1 LFSFDN
7 FLLLPFILLS
17 ARPAISRTLTFT
29 PSKPPHRFSQ
39 LVSICISVARLL
51 AFASSYWT
59 AESKWQQPSEK
70 DDKDEGEG
78 EVKKQQKNQ
87 ATFKCAPP
95 LFYLK
100 NAKHLL
106 GFALL
111 HFYLFSL
118 QRSFSPLRPGL
129 VLLLAL
135 SFNLFYIAASFSCAT
150 ANARSKPNA
159 I

>member
-1 LFSFDN
+1 VK
-7 FLLLPFILLS
+7 
-17 ARPAISRTLTFT
+17 RTTRT
-29 PSKPPHRFSQ
+29 K
-39 LVSICISVARLL
+39 
-51 AFASSYWT
+51 
-59 AESKWQQPSEK
+59 EK
-70 DDKDEGEG
+70 ERAKTT
-78 EVKKQQKNQ
+78 QKNQ

-118 QRSFSPLRPGL
+118 QRSFSPLRPGF

-150 ANARSKPNA
+150 ANAKSKPNA
-159 I
+159 IQKKRWKGEDLA